1 MYNPNSPA
9 LEQQTPSHVPMSDD
23 DFIQLGTGEVA
34 YLRPIGPH
42 ELGTL
47 FPQVPPIS
55 GHVLLYALFNADGTP
70 MMLADTKDALLAN
83 AFENELQMV
92 STH

>member
-9 LEQQTPSHVPMSDD
+9 QCAQTLSRVPMSDD
-23 DFIQLGTGEVA
+23 DFIQLGSGEVA
-34 YLRPIGPH
+34 YIRSVGPH

-55 GHVLLYALFNADGTP
+55 GHVLLFALFNADGTP
-70 MMLADTKDALLAN
+70 LMLADTRDALMAN
-83 AFENELQMV
+83 AFENDLDMAPI
-92 STH
+92 H